1 MIANNGNDAKA
12 IVKYV
17 SMRYMKQALS
27 GCGAKACANPFCR
40 SHQGGIEERI
50 PMCLLSITM
59 HRDDPKQLMKD
70 VLLLTR
76 ASIDNGIFCLCTN
89 MLT

>member
-1 MIANNGNDAKA
+1 MIAKNGKDPKA

-27 GCGAKACANPFCR
+27 GCGTKSCANPFCR
-40 SHQGGIEERI
+40 SHQGEIEERV
-50 PMCLLSITM
+50 PLCLLSITM
-59 HRDDPKQLMKD
+59 HYDDPKQLMKD

-76 ASIDNGIFCLCTN
+76 ASIDNGVFCICTS

>member
-1 MIANNGNDAKA
+1 MITKNGKDPKA

-17 SMRYMKQALS
+17 SVRYMKQALS
-27 GCGAKACANPFCR
+27 GCGAEACANPFCR
-40 SHQGGIEERI
+40 SHRGEIEERI

-59 HRDDPKQLMKD
+59 HHDDSKQLMKD

-76 ASIDNGIFCLCTN
+76 TSIDNGVFCICTS